1 MVMERVTMQLLTHR
15 FTRSRCWRFMSW
27 LIQAHL
33 SHLHSWISSEVN
45 KHMRKTICLVDDLV
59 LSIIFFSI
67 SLSSGFHC
75 LLSLLLLA
83 LGMAVGISLWKN
95 KTLIDLVLCCGR
107 SSRFR
112 DFVAIEVA
120 LSRDWEEV
128 VTIV

>member
-1 MVMERVTMQLLTHR
+1 
-15 FTRSRCWRFMSW
+15 
-27 LIQAHL
+27 
-33 SHLHSWISSEVN
+33 
-45 KHMRKTICLVDDLV
+45 
-59 LSIIFFSI
+59 
-67 SLSSGFHC
+67 
-75 LLSLLLLA
+75 LA

-112 DFVAIEVA
+112 DFAATEVA

>member
-1 MVMERVTMQLLTHR
+1 MR
-15 FTRSRCWRFMSW
+15 
-27 LIQAHL
+27 
-33 SHLHSWISSEVN
+33 N
-45 KHMRKTICLVDDLV
+45 KICLVDDLV

-83 LGMAVGISLWKN
+83 LGMVVGVSLWKN
-95 KTLIDLVLCCGR
+95 KTLIDLVLCCGQ

-112 DFVAIEVA
+112 DFAATEVA
-120 LSRDWEEV
+120 LNCEWEEV